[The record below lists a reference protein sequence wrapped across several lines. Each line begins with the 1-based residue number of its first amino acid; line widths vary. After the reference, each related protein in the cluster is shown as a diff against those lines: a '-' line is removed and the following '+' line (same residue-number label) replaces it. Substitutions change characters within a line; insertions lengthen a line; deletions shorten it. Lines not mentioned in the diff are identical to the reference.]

1 MTRVPP
7 ARQTAT
13 TVSSWELPQRGRSA
27 RLHQYEVE
35 LLLVVQVIS
44 ESAAPCHSQNW
55 ERIRVEVQSL
65 SLRPEGRL
73 ARDSGVVRLFVEFS
87 LLDLPTEETPMSLP
101 KPRPGRSINFNYSK
115 GM

>member
-1 MTRVPP
+1 MSE
-7 ARQTAT
+7 TA
-13 TVSSWELPQRGRSA
+13 
-27 RLHQYEVE
+27 
-35 LLLVVQVIS
+35 
-44 ESAAPCHSQNW
+44 AACSQSW

-115 GM
+115 GKYSMHKSLDM